1 MGRLRIWAIRHELL
15 ALLIAALIG
24 AAVAA
29 VAVAIP
35 LASSLSSKDDDLDNT
50 RARLSHARHELA
62 DAESRVGGGE
72 SAIAP
77 SGRWTTIERF
87 TGAGS
92 AKTDTFELPAGEVRI
107 AYAFGGDT
115 NDIVNLNPPQGGEF
129 SGYNL
134 INERGSLTGST
145 RIDQP
150 PGTYYLDV
158 TGTDWTIEVQRIE

>member
-1 MGRLRIWAIRHELL
+1 M
-15 ALLIAALIG
+15 
-24 AAVAA
+24 
-29 VAVAIP
+29 
-35 LASSLSSKDDDLDNT
+35 DDDQ
-50 RARLSHARHELA
+50 
-62 DAESRVGGGE
+62 
-72 SAIAP
+72 
-77 SGRWTTIERF
+77 RF

-115 NDIVNLNPPQGGEF
+115 NDIINLNPPQGGEF

-134 INERGSLTGST
+134 VNERGSLTGST